1 MPEMY
6 QGPNY
11 TLSIDKTRRD
21 IDIARDIARLYPNET
36 PFAVFLMRA
45 RKVTTP
51 TAEYVWYDSR
61 LGSWWT
67 KINASSGY
75 AAGITALVVDDET
88 IFVPYD
94 VIKVPRTGEVMLVTA
109 VNPDTHAVTVI
120 RGYGVTAAAALVD
133 NDNLM
138 RIGNAQKE
146 FSKAPQSKIKQ
157 PTKEYNYTQIFRTTF
172 DQSMTGAAEA
182 LKTNETER
190 VRLRKD
196 KSVEHRMD
204 IERAFI
210 WGERKE
216 DVAEKRR
223 MAGGLLSFVK
233 TNVEDIGAISNFTEK
248 RFEDFCADIF
258 KYGSKSKL
266 FVCGS
271 ALGSQIN
278 NIASGKIQTEVG
290 QNRYGLRIA
299 KYMSFHGDL
308 NIVTSQTFEQEYAG
322 WGFSLE
328 LKNIDYRPLSGRDT
342 KMRANIQAN
351 DEDGWK
357 DEYLTEAGLRVR
369 LEETHGVFKAA
380 V

>member
-1 MPEMY
+1 MGEMY

-11 TLSIDKTRRD
+11 TLSVDKTRRD
-21 IDIARDIARLYPNET
+21 IDVARDIARLYPNET

-51 TAEYVWYDSR
+51 TAEFIWYDSR

-67 KINASSGY
+67 KVNHEGGY
-75 AAGITALVVDDET
+75 AADATQIVVDDET
-88 IFVPYD
+88 IYVPYD

-109 VNPDTHAVTVI
+109 VATETHTATVI
-120 RGYGVTAAAALVD
+120 RGYGVTAAAALND

-146 FSKAPQSKIKQ
+146 FSTAPQSKIKQ
-157 PTKEYNYTQIFRTTF
+157 PSKEYNYTQIFRTTF

-196 KSVEHRMD
+196 KGVDHRMD
-204 IERAFI
+204 IERGFI

-216 DVAEKRR
+216 DVSAKRR
-223 MAGGLLSFVK
+223 MTGGLLSFIK
-233 TNVEDIGAISNFTEK
+233 TNVNDIGAISNFDEDEV
-248 RFEDFCADIF
+248 EDFCAEIF

-271 ALGSQIN
+271 ALGSKFN
-278 NIASGKIQTEVG
+278 KIASGKIQTQVG
-290 QNRYGLRIA
+290 QNKYGLRIA
-299 KYMSFHGDL
+299 TYMSFHGDL
-308 NIVTSQTFEQEYAG
+308 HIVTSQTFEQEYAG
-322 WGFSLE
+322 WGISME
-328 LKNIDYRPLSGRDT
+328 LKNVDYRPLSGRDT
-342 KMRANIQAN
+342 KLRANIQAP
-351 DEDGWK
+351 DADGWM

-369 LEETHGVFKAA
+369 LEETHGVFKSSL
-380 V
+380 